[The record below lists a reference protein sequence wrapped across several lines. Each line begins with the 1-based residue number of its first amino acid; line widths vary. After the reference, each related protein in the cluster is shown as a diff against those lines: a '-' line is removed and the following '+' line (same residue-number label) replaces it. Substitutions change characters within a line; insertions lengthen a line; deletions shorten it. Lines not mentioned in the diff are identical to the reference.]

1 MAYNHQKFLDKKA
14 NGSPIA
20 VVTAYDFPIA
30 KMAAEVG
37 IDILLVGDSVGTNVL
52 GYTDETEVTMADM
65 QHHCRAVKRG
75 AGDACVMVDLPYGAA
90 SDPFIAFANAG
101 LLMEAGADFVK
112 VEGWSDQKNTVTHLT
127 EMGIPVCGHIGY
139 NPQYHGSRAKVFGK
153 DADTARALIHAAKT
167 LQDAGAVMLVAEK
180 IPEELSSVIT
190 SLLSIPV
197 IGIGSGRFCDG
208 QVLVFHDVA
217 GLTGKVFKHAKIFG
231 DVKSATINA
240 LLAYKNAVVEKTFPG
255 SEHSAH
261 IEDAVVEEALKNE
274 S

>member
-14 NGSPIA
+14 NGNPIA
-20 VVTAYDFPIA
+20 VVTAYDFPTA
-30 KMAAEVG
+30 KMAAGIG

-52 GYTDETEVTMADM
+52 GYADETEVSMADM

-75 AGDACVMVDLPYGAA
+75 AGDVCVMVDLPYGSAP
-90 SDPFIAFANAG
+90 DPFAAFTNAS

-153 DADTARALIHAAKT
+153 DTETARELIRAAKT
-167 LQDAGAVMLVAEK
+167 LQDAGAVMLIAEK
-180 IPEELSSVIT
+180 IPEELCKVIAL
-190 SLLSIPV
+190 LLSIPV

-208 QVLVFHDVA
+208 QVLVFHDIA
-217 GLTGKVFKHAKIFG
+217 GLTGKVFKHAKMFG
-231 DVKSATINA
+231 DVKTATVKA
-240 LLAYKNAVVEKTFPG
+240 LAAYR
-255 SEHSAH
+255 
-261 IEDAVVEEALKNE
+261 DAVVQRTFPEAEHSSHVEDGVVEDALKNE